1 VTGSIKG
8 RDFLTVCDLTRE
20 EAEQVLALAS
30 RVKSD
35 PSQFARSLAGQ
46 VMVMIFEKPSLR
58 TRVTFEAGISSL
70 GGTAIYL
77 APDQI
82 RMGQREPVSDVAR
95 NLERWVQVIV
105 ARTFEHSTLEQLA
118 EHASIPVMNALSDK
132 THPCQAFAD
141 FQTIRECFG
150 SERIAIA
157 YVGDGNNVCH
167 SLMLLGAML
176 GYEVRAAT
184 PKGYEP
190 DSALVERALELAVQS
205 GGKIALGHDPQELV
219 TGVQVIYTDVW
230 TSMGQEAEAKGR
242 IKSFEG
248 FQVNRSLVEAAGREV
263 KVMHC
268 LPAHRGEEITE
279 EVMDSPGSILFD
291 QAENRLHAQKAL
303 LLEILGGV

>member
-1 VTGSIKG
+1 MNPSIQG
-8 RDFLTVCDLTRE
+8 RDFLTVCDLTRK

-30 RVKSD
+30 EVKIN
-35 PSQFARSLAGQ
+35 PSRFSRALSGQ

-82 RMGQREPVSDVAR
+82 RMGQREPTSDVAK

-105 ARTFEHSTLEQLA
+105 ARTFEHSTLEELA
-118 EHASIPVMNALSDK
+118 RHARIPVINALSDR

-141 FQTIRECFG
+141 FQTIREVFG
-150 SERIAIA
+150 ETPVAIA

-176 GYEVRAAT
+176 GYEVRVAT
-184 PKGYEP
+184 PQGYEP
-190 DSALVERALELAVQS
+190 NSEFVEQAKRLAEQS
-205 GGKIALGHDPQELV
+205 GGKVTLGNDPKTLV
-219 TGVQVIYTDVW
+219 KDAQVLYTDVW
-230 TSMGQEAEAKGR
+230 TSMGQEEEAKER
-242 IKSFEG
+242 LKSFSG
-248 FQVNRSLVEAAGREV
+248 FQVNTELVEAAGSDV
-263 KVMHC
+263 KIMHC

-279 EVMDSPGSILFD
+279 EVMESPGSILLD

-303 LLEILGGV
+303 LLGILGGV